1 MNSSTYRT
9 LGAVLGVAAGVVAI
23 AMGFYVHRVSGYR
36 LGLAWHLGV
45 VVSAPRLLVAM
56 GVVMIIGGLL
66 TLRFVV
72 LGGILTALPL
82 VLGLAFAYQHV
93 WYRMANLHVWAASV
107 VLALLSCV
115 CAGLALQQ
123 EIVPVGAEPTGP
135 TPVSP
140 PPAPLVSPPPAPLDS
155 PPPPPYLPP
164 PPLDE
169 PGAGVGVTPPE

>member
-1 MNSSTYRT
+1 MKSSTYRI
-9 LGAVLGVAAGVVAI
+9 LGAVLGVAAGVAAI
-23 AMGFYVHRVSGYR
+23 AMGFYVHGVSGYR

-56 GVVMIIGGLL
+56 GVVMIAGGLL

-82 VLGLAFAYQHV
+82 VVGLVFAYQHV

-107 VLALLSCV
+107 VLALLSCM

-123 EIVPVGAEPTGP
+123 EIVPIGARPAG
-135 TPVSP
+135 
-140 PPAPLVSPPPAPLDS
+140 APLVPPQPAPIV
-155 PPPPPYLPP
+155 PPPPPV
-164 PPLDE
+164 DE
-169 PGAGVGVTPPE
+169 PVTGVGVTPPE

>member
-1 MNSSTYRT
+1 MSSSTYRI
-9 LGAVLGVAAGVVAI
+9 LGAVLGVAAGVAAI
-23 AMGFYVHRVSGYR
+23 AMGFYVHGVSGYR

-45 VVSAPRLLVAM
+45 VISAPRLLVAM

-82 VLGLAFAYQHV
+82 VAGLAFAYQHE
-93 WYRMANLHVWAASV
+93 WYRMANLHVWAVSV

-123 EIVPVGAEPTGP
+123 EIVPVGAQPTGAP
-135 TPVSP
+135 LVP
-140 PPAPLVSPPPAPLDS
+140 PPAPSQVPPT
-155 PPPPPYLPP
+155 LPP
-164 PPLDE
+164 PPLDD
-169 PGAGVGVTPPE
+169 PAVGIGVTPSE